1 METFGRYQLQE
12 KLGQGGMG
20 VVYKAFDTVLER
32 AVALKLMLSAEELDP
47 ELRTRLFREARAA
60 GNLKHPNIVTI
71 YDLGE
76 HEGQPYI
83 AMEYL
88 DGEDLQ
94 RRLARSDKMRLG
106 YKLDLA
112 IGICNGLSH
121 AHAHGVVHRDIKP
134 ANIFITDAGHAKLVD
149 FGLARLMSS
158 QLTRSNMLMGT
169 INYMSPEQVRGERA
183 DHRSDIFA
191 VGVMLYELFG
201 GRKAFEGDSVA
212 STLYKILQEVPE
224 PLSNVDPT
232 LPRELTVIIERAL
245 AKTPS
250 ERYQTMEALGHDLEQ
265 YRDHYRASGPSTPVG
280 VTIPAIPAPASPADA
295 ARYADSTVVVA
306 SLSARPGS
314 GAGTTEKPQ
323 SGGRRRPWLVPAV
336 VAIVIATAGS
346 GAWLVLHRSAGSLS
360 PSVEAP
366 AHNAQPAPPATNRSP
381 VAAATPP
388 SVNPPAP
395 SIPPPAAPPHADD
408 SVPERLRA
416 AHQAL
421 DVRDY
426 QAALTGAGAVLAVDP
441 RNAEAARIRA
451 AANRGVLAEARD
463 AAAKSSG
470 KNARSKPDET
480 ATKSAP
486 HSSSAPIAEPP
497 AGPPSIATMPSVSSG
512 APVVSP
518 AAPAPTIAAP
528 PFAGPVHTP
537 PASPPPSDAARP
549 AAAEAR
555 VAELLDQYRSALES
569 KDLAQ
574 LKQIWPS
581 ISANEESAIQKEF
594 GIARSI
600 KVGIDNPQ
608 ITVSGT
614 SGQVNFTRKYTLVT
628 VDGQRLQT
636 TTHAM
641 MDVRKSGNT
650 WAISGIRF
658 SER

>member
-94 RRLARSDKMRLG
+94 RRLARPDKMRLG

-112 IGICNGLSH
+112 IGICEGLSH

-232 LPRELTVIIERAL
+232 LPPELTAIIERAL

-265 YRDHYRASGPSTPVG
+265 FRDHYRAIGPSTPVG
-280 VTIPAIPAPASPADA
+280 VTIPAIPVDA
-295 ARYADSTVVVA
+295 AGYASERTVLA
-306 SLSARPGS
+306 SMNTSSAPSGS
-314 GAGTTEKPQ
+314 APGTTEKPPIR
-323 SGGRRRPWLVPAV
+323 GGRRPWLVPTVA
-336 VAIVIATAGS
+336 AIVIAIIGS
-346 GAWLVLHRSAGSLS
+346 GAWAVRHRSAAGPS
-360 PSVEAP
+360 PTAQGPAP
-366 AHNAQPAPPATNRSP
+366 NAQ
-381 VAAATPP
+381 
-388 SVNPPAP
+388 
-395 SIPPPAAPPHADD
+395 
-408 SVPERLRA
+408 
-416 AHQAL
+416 
-421 DVRDY
+421 
-426 QAALTGAGAVLAVDP
+426 
-441 RNAEAARIRA
+441 
-451 AANRGVLAEARD
+451 
-463 AAAKSSG
+463 
-470 KNARSKPDET
+470 
-480 ATKSAP
+480 
-486 HSSSAPIAEPP
+486 
-497 AGPPSIATMPSVSSG
+497 
-512 APVVSP
+512 
-518 AAPAPTIAAP
+518 
-528 PFAGPVHTP
+528 
-537 PASPPPSDAARP
+537 
-549 AAAEAR
+549 
-555 VAELLDQYRSALES
+555 
-569 KDLAQ
+569 
-574 LKQIWPS
+574 
-581 ISANEESAIQKEF
+581 
-594 GIARSI
+594 
-600 KVGIDNPQ
+600 
-608 ITVSGT
+608 
-614 SGQVNFTRKYTLVT
+614 
-628 VDGQRLQT
+628 
-636 TTHAM
+636 
-641 MDVRKSGNT
+641 
-650 WAISGIRF
+650 
-658 SER
+658 